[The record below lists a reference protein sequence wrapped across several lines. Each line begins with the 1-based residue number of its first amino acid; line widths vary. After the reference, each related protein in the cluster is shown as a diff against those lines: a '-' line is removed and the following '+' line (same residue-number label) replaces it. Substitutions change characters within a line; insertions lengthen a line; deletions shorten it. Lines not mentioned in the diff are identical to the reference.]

1 MDICWFIVCLLL
13 RMESFYFSVVE
24 LCSIIKLKCTLVHF
38 WTKKTDEGGLL
49 RLFLRSAYYLHLVSF
64 YLMWGMHVS
73 ASQVAV
79 SHRMSYTFVFLVM
92 FEVRVFS
99 LSC

>member
-1 MDICWFIVCLLL
+1 
-13 RMESFYFSVVE
+13 
-24 LCSIIKLKCTLVHF
+24 
-38 WTKKTDEGGLL
+38 
-49 RLFLRSAYYLHLVSF
+49 
-64 YLMWGMHVS
+64 MWGMHVS